1 MVLKR
6 RSGPHVATSVLSEVR
21 TEKGRAIVVGIIA
34 VTDDLGKSGPT
45 ASWGRC
51 HVGLGRG
58 RGCM

>member
-34 VTDDLGKSGPT
+34 VTGDLGKSGPT
-45 ASWGRC
+45 A
-51 HVGLGRG
+51 
-58 RGCM
+58 